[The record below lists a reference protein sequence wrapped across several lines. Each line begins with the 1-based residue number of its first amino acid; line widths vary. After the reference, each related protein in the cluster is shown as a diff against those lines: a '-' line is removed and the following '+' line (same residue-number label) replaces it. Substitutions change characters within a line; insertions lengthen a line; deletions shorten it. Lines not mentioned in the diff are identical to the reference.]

1 MLEKSRVT
9 RRAETGGL
17 WAERSAGK
25 SADRDRDR
33 GPGGFVGRHALVSYH
48 ALAYFVSWLVW
59 LPYVLSQHGLGV
71 LEIAFPEVLG
81 TAQLAGVLPGAYLG
95 PLGAAFVVTAIAE
108 GRPGLRRWRGRL
120 FRFGVGWRWY
130 ALALIGVP
138 AVLVAGTLALP
149 GAAAGLSFPPL
160 EALLFFVPM
169 LLIQM
174 VTTGL
179 AEEPGW
185 RDFALPRH
193 QRLQGPLAGTL
204 ILGVLWAGW
213 HLPLFLTEWGRGI
226 GGANLGPIL
235 LFVAF
240 AVVVSIVITWIFN
253 NTRESLPLAVL
264 FHAGINTFA
273 SVMFVSV
280 FTTVSA
286 AWFPLLG
293 GLIGFSVVA
302 LVLVVA
308 TRGRLGYRPEP
319 HADAPSKV
327 V

>member
-1 MLEKSRVT
+1 MYT
-9 RRAETGGL
+9 
-17 WAERSAGK
+17 
-25 SADRDRDR
+25 
-33 GPGGFVGRHALVSYH
+33 H
-48 ALAYFVSWLVW
+48 LA
-59 LPYVLSQHGLGV
+59 Q
-71 LEIAFPEVLG
+71 A
-81 TAQLAGVLPGAYLG
+81 T
-95 PLGAAFVVTAIAE
+95 
-108 GRPGLRRWRGRL
+108 
-120 FRFGVGWRWY
+120 
-130 ALALIGVP
+130 
-138 AVLVAGTLALP
+138 
-149 GAAAGLSFPPL
+149 
-160 EALLFFVPM
+160 
-169 LLIQM
+169 
-174 VTTGL
+174 
-179 AEEPGW
+179 
-185 RDFALPRH
+185 
-193 QRLQGPLAGTL
+193 
-204 ILGVLWAGW
+204 
-213 HLPLFLTEWGRGI
+213 
-226 GGANLGPIL
+226 GANQGPIL

-240 AVVVSIVITWIFN
+240 AVVASIVITWIFN

>member
-1 MLEKSRVT
+1 MARLR
-9 RRAETGGL
+9 
-17 WAERSAGK
+17 
-25 SADRDRDR
+25 
-33 GPGGFVGRHALVSYH
+33 P
-48 ALAYFVSWLVW
+48 
-59 LPYVLSQHGLGV
+59 
-71 LEIAFPEVLG
+71 
-81 TAQLAGVLPGAYLG
+81 
-95 PLGAAFVVTAIAE
+95 AA
-108 GRPGLRRWRGRL
+108 P
-120 FRFGVGWRWY
+120 
-130 ALALIGVP
+130 P
-138 AVLVAGTLALP
+138 
-149 GAAAGLSFPPL
+149 AAA
-160 EALLFFVPM
+160 
-169 LLIQM
+169 
-174 VTTGL
+174 
-179 AEEPGW
+179 
-185 RDFALPRH
+185 
-193 QRLQGPLAGTL
+193 GPLAGTL
-204 ILGVLWAGW
+204 ILGVLWDGW

-308 TRGRLGYRPEP
+308 TGGRLGYRPEP
-319 HADAPSKV
+319 HADAPAKV